1 MLVPE
6 AELPVQAA
14 AAAATIDWMWYT
26 VHLTVEE
33 IERITARV
41 EAVTTALDAI
51 RPALDMAVGLLG
63 EDIYAAEILDDYML
77 AALVPAGAGQAP
89 LPDATLDA
97 AARTFATVSSG
108 APLLPGAI
116 RAAGDLISTVF
127 EIEIDID
134 DQAAAAAPTGL
145 LSEAIRDLSV
155 AFGLGSVHNNVEF
168 HFLTCGP
175 YLHVR
180 AGDLTDLTWFAW
192 SKQTERA
199 KRLAT
204 EAELWINAAA
214 WEAKDAAERARS
226 HCLVQS
232 PERNEHMGELQV
244 SLLMATRY
252 ADKALAAVDMV
263 RDAVESMD
271 QTLHQAI
278 GNSHIPDPYHPM
290 PIWL

>member
-1 MLVPE
+1 MAVPVVE
-6 AELPVQAA
+6 QPVQAA
-14 AAAATIDWMWYT
+14 ATDWMGRLQVTAEGLRDIGALVAAAAT
-26 VHLTVEE
+26 
-33 IERITARV
+33 RIQAARAALG
-41 EAVTTALDAI
+41 EAAGLIGEDASAAETLDADVWS
-51 RPALDMAVGLLG
+51 ALAH
-63 EDIYAAEILDDYML
+63 
-77 AALVPAGAGQAP
+77 AGQAP
-89 LPDATLDA
+89 IPDATVDA
-97 AARTFATVSSG
+97 AAKLLATVSSG

-168 HFLTCGP
+168 HFLTCAP

-199 KRLAT
+199 KKLAT

-226 HCLVQS
+226 HSLVQS

-278 GNSHIPDPYHPM
+278 GNAHIPDPYHPM

>member
-1 MLVPE
+1 MAVPVVE
-6 AELPVQAA
+6 QPVQAA
-14 AAAATIDWMWYT
+14 ATDWMGRLQVTAEGLRDIGALVAAAAT
-26 VHLTVEE
+26 
-33 IERITARV
+33 RIQAARAALG
-41 EAVTTALDAI
+41 EAAGLIGEDASAAETLDADVWS
-51 RPALDMAVGLLG
+51 ALAH
-63 EDIYAAEILDDYML
+63 
-77 AALVPAGAGQAP
+77 AGQAP
-89 LPDATLDA
+89 IPDATVDA
-97 AARTFATVSSG
+97 AAKLLAT
-108 APLLPGAI
+108 
-116 RAAGDLISTVF
+116 
-127 EIEIDID
+127 
-134 DQAAAAAPTGL
+134 AAAAAPTGL